1 MTRSAATTTHRPKR
15 SEAHP
20 SLRDRDEEA
29 FREAYISV
37 REDGRQ
43 IEVARAK
50 KSLEHEDEEAP
61 DGEPVDLEESDSEG
75 STRGKITHFTRSS
88 RRRLLRL
95 FHSLRRDVPALLV
108 TLTYHE
114 TDPSP
119 KEAKRHLDAFLKR
132 LRRHYAE
139 ENVAV
144 GGVWRME
151 FQERGTVHFHLMLFE
166 TRYLNAKN
174 VSEAWHEITD
184 ETSEQHRK
192 SGVDV
197 ELVEDVEQAA
207 AYCSK
212 YLAKADTEETG
223 WDEPGRFWG
232 GFNRLALPVARW
244 SRNVRI
250 TDEEAAYLI
259 AELLD
264 EWGVDLPRHASVPR
278 LTINTFSDPSDR
290 LDRLIRRLAV
300 PA

>member
-1 MTRSAATTTHRPKR
+1 MTPSAATTRHRPER

-29 FREAYISV
+29 FCEAYISV

-50 KSLEHEDEEAP
+50 KSLEHEDTDGP
-61 DGEPVDLEESDSEG
+61 DGEPMDLEESEG
-75 STRGKITHFTRSS
+75 SARGKITHFTRSS

-95 FHSLRRDVPALLV
+95 FHSLRRDVPALLG

-114 TDPSP
+114 TNPSP
-119 KEAKRHLDAFLKR
+119 KKAKEHLDAFLKR

-139 ENVAV
+139 QDLAV

-166 TRYLNAKN
+166 TRFLNAEK
-174 VSEAWHEITD
+174 VSEWWHEITD

-192 SGVDV
+192 SGVDI

-212 YLAKADTEETG
+212 YLAKADAEESG
-223 WDEPGRFWG
+223 WEEPGRFWG
-232 GFNRLALPVARW
+232 VFNRLALPVAPW

-250 TDEEAAYLI
+250 TDEEAAFLI

-290 LDRLIRRLAV
+290 LDRLLRRLAV